1 MKKIIASTIAA
12 GLIAGTTI
20 TAAADTPLER
30 AAAPTAQG
38 EQMGGEDGDAG
49 PILIVLLGAAAAAG
63 AVILIE
69 SGEDEDAPTSP

>member
-20 TAAADTPLER
+20 SAAADTPLER

-38 EQMGGEDGDAG
+38 EELGDEDGAG
-49 PILIVLLGAAAAAG
+49 GILIVLLGAAAIAG
-63 AVILIE
+63 AIIAIE
-69 SGEDEDAPTSP
+69 NGQDEDVPTSP